1 MCHSSDVG
9 DLVSMLER
17 RVYGYAETDRLLRL
31 SPGTARRWI
40 NGYERLGR
48 AYPPV
53 VRQHSTDSRWVTWGE
68 FVECRLL
75 SEFRSAIPMLKLRP
89 VVDWLREHVQEQY
102 PLSFARPFL
111 QPEGRQLLLRAQAA
125 TGLDEELWMVIPA
138 GQQLLMTATSR
149 RFTQATRYP
158 DDNSGPALAIAADS
172 ATPSVL
178 LDPSTRQGQ
187 PSVHNI
193 PTSTLANLVF
203 AGETVDFVA
212 DTYDFPVGVVEEAVT
227 YEASRRRAS

>member
-1 MCHSSDVG
+1 VG
-9 DLVSMLER
+9 DLISMLER
-17 RVYGYAETDRLLRL
+17 PVYGYAETDRLLRV

-48 AYPPV
+48 SYPPV
-53 VRQHSTDSRWVTWGE
+53 VRQRPTDSAWVTWGE

-89 VVDWLREHVQEQY
+89 VVDWLREHVDEQY

-111 QPEGRQLLLRAQAA
+111 QPDGRELLLRAQTA

-138 GQQLLMTATSR
+138 GQHLLMTATSK

-158 DDNSGPALAIAADS
+158 EDESGPAIAIAADS

-178 LDPSTRQGQ
+178 LDPVSRQGQ
-187 PSVHNI
+187 PSVRNV
-193 PTSTLANLVF
+193 PTHTLADLVS
-203 AGETVDFVA
+203 AGETVQFVA
-212 DTYDFPVGVVEEAVT
+212 DTYDFPVGIVEEAVT